1 MWQCAKGNVHQVV
14 AVQVA
19 VENEI
24 GLAPQE
30 FALFQNYPNP
40 FNPSTKISY
49 QIPVTNHVSLKV
61 YDAIG
66 NEVATLVNSNQ
77 SAGNY
82 TVSFNTNNGKNNLSS
97 GVYFYRLEAHQKDG
111 GQAGSF
117 VSIKKLIL
125 IK

>member
-1 MWQCAKGNVHQVV
+1 MVT
-14 AVQVA
+14 A
-19 VENEI
+19 VEN
-24 GLAPQE
+24 GGVAPQE

-40 FNPSTKISY
+40 FNPSTMISY

-97 GVYFYRLEAHQKDG
+97 GVYFYRLEAHQKNG